1 MPTILFKL
9 RDVPNDEADE
19 IRELLTKNNIKYYET
34 PPSMWGI
41 SAGAIWLKDEHQ
53 LENAKGLIEKYQR
66 DRSIKIR
73 EEYEHLKRE
82 GKAKTIIDKIKEGPV
97 QFIIYLL
104 LLLFI
109 LYVSIKPFL
118 NFGK

>member
-73 EEYEHLKRE
+73 EEYEQLKRE
-82 GKAKTIIDKIKEGPV
+82 GKAKTIMDIIKERPV
-97 QFIIYLL
+97 QFIVYIA

>member
-1 MPTILFKL
+1 MPTRLFTL

-19 IRELLTKNNIKYYET
+19 IRDILTNNNIDFYET

-53 LENAKGLIEKYQR
+53 LDYAKELIEKYQR
-66 DRSIKIR
+66 ERSIKILG
-73 EEYEHLKRE
+73 EYEQLKRE
-82 GKAKTIIDKIKEGPV
+82 GKAKTIIDKIKEGPI
-97 QFIIYLL
+97 QFIIYLA

-109 LYVSIKPFL
+109 IYVSTKPFL